1 MSHIAGPYHCE
12 KVCMSLRLYRLL
24 LAFGFVLVSRPDAAF
39 RQRAATAQLRTRHRS
54 ISRTRSI
61 WYSRRG
67 CAKKSGRRLIGSRC
81 AAFSRRGTTR
91 IMRCDHDYGY
101 EWLLLARHAHS
112 ALFLLP
118 PTFVVGHR
126 CRLYSHRLAIRSGML
141 PGSGDL
147 RSPLTSGCSDSH
159 LRV

>member
-1 MSHIAGPYHCE
+1 MPHQGCISGPYHCE

-101 EWLLLARHAHS
+101 EWLLL
-112 ALFLLP
+112 
-118 PTFVVGHR
+118 
-126 CRLYSHRLAIRSGML
+126 
-141 PGSGDL
+141 
-147 RSPLTSGCSDSH
+147 TSGQDYLGITCLSAALGARGGQRASAEAP
-159 LRV
+159 